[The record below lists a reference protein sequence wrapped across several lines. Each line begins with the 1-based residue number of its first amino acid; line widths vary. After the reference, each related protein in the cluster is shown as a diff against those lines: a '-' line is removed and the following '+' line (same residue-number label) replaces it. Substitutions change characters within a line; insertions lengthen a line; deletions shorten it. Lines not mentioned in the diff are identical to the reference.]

1 MSASEWWLW
10 VLAESVPLFVSLIS
24 ALSSPFM
31 GIRQWFESTHP
42 LLKYHRKMSMYWVSF
57 GGICRW
63 WRNCATTKGREMRRT
78 VDKNRPFRAENVL
91 WALVVE
97 RCVSCNR
104 FWVIYV
110 DVGVT
115 DGHWPF
121 LRIDSN
127 PNVLFLIQFNTTP
140 FLIAFTD
147 CIHNPFSRNR
157 ELHENVL
164 NIAFH
169 PRGVQPVDVLPHW
182 IEQQSKGV
190 PALVKE

>member
-1 MSASEWWLW
+1 MSASERWLW

-42 LLKYHRKMSMYWVSF
+42 LLKYHRKMSMYCVSF

-63 WRNCATTKGREMRRT
+63 WRNCATTKRREMRRT
-78 VDKNRPFRAENVL
+78 VGKNRPFRAENVL
-91 WALVVE
+91 WVLVVE
-97 RCVSCNR
+97 RCVSCNC
-104 FWVIYV
+104 FWVIHV
-110 DVGVT
+110 DVEVT

-121 LRIDSN
+121 LRIESN
-127 PNVLFLIQFNTTP
+127 LNDRFLTWFDPIA